1 MYLNHCH
8 HLFFAPLSWI
18 QMISS
23 YESQLHA
30 MKVDLREAYLSIE
43 AEQLRRQQLEE
54 DLRRLFL
61 KNMTAMN
68 FEALSLFQNSHTM
81 VDAVPVP
88 AAVAPVV
95 ELGSPP
101 RPVRRDLNYSA
112 RQASGGGSGQKSA
125 SKRGKFHFNCLF
137 FLSVFVPI
145 AHRV

>member
-1 MYLNHCH
+1 
-8 HLFFAPLSWI
+8 
-18 QMISS
+18 MISS

-88 AAVAPVV
+88 SAVAPVV
-95 ELGSPP
+95 EIGSPP
-101 RPVRRDLNYSA
+101 KPVRRDLNHTP
-112 RQASGGGSGQKSA
+112 RQASGN
-125 SKRGKFHFNCLF
+125 KRGTLCFIFISACL
-137 FLSVFVPI
+137 S
-145 AHRV
+145 